1 MLKLKC
7 TFVEQSSGKMTEV
20 LLGIFISI
28 ITGVISS
35 YLFLMYFL
43 KRKRVKIEISPHIS
57 KVTFE
62 GQTNYFFKFINKTNL
77 EIFDIRI
84 EPTFYKQVGGVGGMN
99 IQGKD
104 IELKDNFISYIPC
117 RKKSDKN
124 SLHAMRVRTTEDIE
138 ATWVD
143 SSSYI
148 RLTVIA
154 KHSLSGFTN
163 IFVQD
168 FHSKD
173 SITSR
178 KFKSGDDLGVV

>member
-1 MLKLKC
+1 
-7 TFVEQSSGKMTEV
+7 MTEV
-20 LLGIFISI
+20 LLSIVISI
-28 ITGVISS
+28 LTGVISS

-43 KRKRVKIEISPHIS
+43 NRKRVKIEISSHIS

-62 GQTNYFFKFINKTNL
+62 GQTNYFFKFINKTNS
-77 EIFDIRI
+77 EIFDIRV

-104 IELKDNFISYIPC
+104 ILLKDNFISYIPC
-117 RKKSDKN
+117 KQKNDTN
-124 SLHAMRVRTTEDIE
+124 SLHAMRVRTVEDIE
-138 ATWVD
+138 NNWSDA
-143 SSSYI
+143 SSYI

-163 IFVQD
+163 IFVKD
-168 FHSKD
+168 FYSKD
-173 SITSR
+173 AITTK

>member
-1 MLKLKC
+1 MK
-7 TFVEQSSGKMTEV
+7 EII
-20 LLGIFISI
+20 LGIVISI

-43 KRKRVKIEISPHIS
+43 NRKRVKIEISSYIS

-62 GQTNYFFKFINKTNL
+62 GQTNYFFKFINKTNS

-104 IELKDNFISYIPC
+104 IVLKDNFISYIPC
-117 RKKSDKN
+117 KKRSDSN

-138 ATWVD
+138 SNWSDT
-143 SSSYI
+143 SSYI

-154 KHSLSGFTN
+154 KHSLSGFTD
-163 IFVQD
+163 IFVKD
-168 FHSKD
+168 FYSKD
-173 SITSR
+173 AITTK
-178 KFKSGDDLGVV
+178 KFKAGDALDVV

>member
-1 MLKLKC
+1 MK
-7 TFVEQSSGKMTEV
+7 EII
-20 LLGIFISI
+20 LGIVISI

-43 KRKRVKIEISPHIS
+43 NRKRAKIEISSYIS

-62 GQTNYFFKFINKTNL
+62 GQTNYFFKFINKTNS

-84 EPTFYKQVGGVGGMN
+84 EPTFYKQIGGVGGMN

-104 IELKDNFISYIPC
+104 IVLKDNFISYIPC
-117 RKKSDKN
+117 KKKSDAN

-138 ATWVD
+138 SNWNDT
-143 SSSYI
+143 SSYI

-154 KHSLSGFTN
+154 KHSLSGFTD
-163 IFVQD
+163 IFVKD
-168 FHSKD
+168 FYSKD
-173 SITSR
+173 VITTR
-178 KFKSGDDLGVV
+178 KFKTGDDLYVV

>member
-1 MLKLKC
+1 MKEI
-7 TFVEQSSGKMTEV
+7 V
-20 LLGIFISI
+20 LGIVISI

-43 KRKRVKIEISPHIS
+43 NRKRVKIEISSYIS

-62 GQTNYFFKFINKTNL
+62 GQTNYFFKFINKTNS

-104 IELKDNFISYIPC
+104 IILKDNFISYIPC
-117 RKKSDKN
+117 KKRSDSN

-138 ATWVD
+138 ANWSD

-154 KHSLSGFTN
+154 KHSLSGFTD
-163 IFVQD
+163 IFVKD
-168 FHSKD
+168 FYSKD
-173 SITSR
+173 VITIR
-178 KFKSGDDLGVV
+178 KFKTGDDLDVV

>member
-1 MLKLKC
+1 MK
-7 TFVEQSSGKMTEV
+7 EII
-20 LLGIFISI
+20 LGIVISI

-43 KRKRVKIEISPHIS
+43 NRKRAKIEISSYIS

-62 GQTNYFFKFINKTNL
+62 GQTNYFFKFINKTNS

-104 IELKDNFISYIPC
+104 IVLKDNFISYIPC
-117 RKKSDKN
+117 TKKSDAN

-138 ATWVD
+138 SNWNDT
-143 SSSYI
+143 SSYI

-154 KHSLSGFTN
+154 KHSLSGFTD
-163 IFVQD
+163 IFVKD
-168 FHSKD
+168 FYSKD
-173 SITSR
+173 VITTR
-178 KFKSGDDLGVV
+178 KFKTGDDLDVV

>member
-1 MLKLKC
+1 MA
-7 TFVEQSSGKMTEV
+7 EV
-20 LLGIFISI
+20 FLGIIISI

-43 KRKRVKIEISPHIS
+43 NRKRVKIEISAHIS

-62 GQTNYFFKFINKTNL
+62 GQTNYFFKFVNKTNS

-84 EPTFYKQVGGVGGMN
+84 EPTFYKQVGGAGGMN

-104 IELKDNFISYIPC
+104 IVLKDNFISYIPC
-117 RKKSDKN
+117 KRKSDNN
-124 SLHAMRVRTTEDIE
+124 SLHAMRVRTVEDIE
-138 ATWVD
+138 MNWSDA
-143 SSSYI
+143 SSYI

-154 KHSLSGFTN
+154 KHSLSGFTD
-163 IFVQD
+163 IFVKD
-168 FHSKD
+168 FYSKD
-173 SITSR
+173 AITTK

>member
-1 MLKLKC
+1 MA
-7 TFVEQSSGKMTEV
+7 
-20 LLGIFISI
+20 GIIFGIIISI

-43 KRKRVKIEISPHIS
+43 NRKRVKINISSHIS

-62 GQTNYFFKFINKTNL
+62 GQTNYFFKFVNKTKS

-104 IELKDNFISYIPC
+104 IVLKDNFISYIP
-117 RKKSDKN
+117 RKKNSDTN
-124 SLHAMRVRTTEDIE
+124 SLHAMRVRTTENIE
-138 ATWVD
+138 LNWSD
-143 SSSYI
+143 NSSYI

-154 KHSLSGFTN
+154 KHSLSGFTD
-163 IFVQD
+163 IFVKD
-168 FHSKD
+168 FYSKD
-173 SITSR
+173 VITTK
-178 KFKSGDDLGVV
+178 KFKSGDDLGVS

>member
-1 MLKLKC
+1 MK
-7 TFVEQSSGKMTEV
+7 EII
-20 LLGIFISI
+20 LGIIISI

-43 KRKRVKIEISPHIS
+43 NRKRVKIEISSYIS

-62 GQTNYFFKFINKTNL
+62 GQTNYFFKFINKTNS

-104 IELKDNFISYIPC
+104 IILKDNFISYIPC
-117 RKKSDKN
+117 KKKSDSN

-138 ATWVD
+138 LNWSDT
-143 SSSYI
+143 SSYI

-154 KHSLSGFTN
+154 KHSLSGFTD
-163 IFVQD
+163 IFVKD
-168 FHSKD
+168 FYSKD
-173 SITSR
+173 VITTR
-178 KFKSGDDLGVV
+178 KFKTGDDLDVV

>member
-1 MLKLKC
+1 MA
-7 TFVEQSSGKMTEV
+7 EV
-20 LLGIFISI
+20 FLGIIISI

-43 KRKRVKIEISPHIS
+43 NRKRVKIEISSYIS

-62 GQTNYFFKFINKTNL
+62 EQTNYFFKFVNKTNS
-77 EIFDIRI
+77 EIFDVRI

-104 IELKDNFISYIPC
+104 ILLKDNFISYIPC
-117 RKKSDKN
+117 KQKSDTN
-124 SLHAMRVRTTEDIE
+124 SLHAMRVRTVEDIE
-138 ATWVD
+138 MNWSDA
-143 SSSYI
+143 SSYI

-154 KHSLSGFTN
+154 KHSLSGFTD
-163 IFVQD
+163 IFVKD
-168 FHSKD
+168 FYSKD
-173 SITSR
+173 VITTK

>member
-1 MLKLKC
+1 MA
-7 TFVEQSSGKMTEV
+7 EII
-20 LLGIFISI
+20 LGIIISI
-28 ITGVISS
+28 VTGVISS

-43 KRKRVKIEISPHIS
+43 NRKRVKIEISSHIS

-62 GQTNYFFKFINKTNL
+62 EQTNYFFKFVNKTNS

-104 IELKDNFISYIPC
+104 ITLKDNFISYIPC
-117 RKKSDKN
+117 KKDADAN
-124 SLHAMRVRTTEDIE
+124 SLHAMRVRTVEDLE
-138 ATWVD
+138 VNWSD

-154 KHSLSGFTN
+154 KHSLSGFTD
-163 IFVQD
+163 IFVKD
-168 FHSKD
+168 FYSKD
-173 SITSR
+173 VITTK
-178 KFKSGDDLGVV
+178 KFKIGDDLGVE

>member
-1 MLKLKC
+1 M
-7 TFVEQSSGKMTEV
+7 VEV
-20 LLGIFISI
+20 FFGIIISI
-28 ITGVISS
+28 VTGVISS

-43 KRKRVKIEISPHIS
+43 NRKRVKIGISSYIS

-62 GQTNYFFKFINKTNL
+62 EQTNYFFKLVNKTNS

-104 IELKDNFISYIPC
+104 ILLKDNFISYIPC
-117 RKKSDKN
+117 KRKSDTN
-124 SLHAMRVRTTEDIE
+124 SLHAMRVRTVEDIE
-138 ATWVD
+138 MNWSDA
-143 SSSYI
+143 SSYI

-154 KHSLSGFTN
+154 KHSLSGFTD
-163 IFVQD
+163 IFVKD
-168 FHSKD
+168 FYSKD
-173 SITSR
+173 AITTK

>member
-1 MLKLKC
+1 MDI
-7 TFVEQSSGKMTEV
+7 V
-20 LLGIFISI
+20 LGIVISI

-43 KRKRVKIEISPHIS
+43 NRKRVKIEISSYIS

-62 GQTNYFFKFINKTNL
+62 GQTNYFFKFINKTNC

-104 IELKDNFISYIPC
+104 IVLKDNFISYIPS
-117 RKKSDKN
+117 KKSTDTN
-124 SLHAMRVRTTEDIE
+124 SLHAMRVRTVEDIE
-138 ATWVD
+138 SNWSDT
-143 SSSYI
+143 SSYI

-154 KHSLSGFTN
+154 KHSLSGCTD
-163 IFVQD
+163 IFVKD
-168 FHSKD
+168 FYSKD
-173 SITSR
+173 VITTS
-178 KFKSGDDLGVV
+178 KFKSGDDLGVG

>member
-1 MLKLKC
+1 MADV
-7 TFVEQSSGKMTEV
+7 F
-20 LLGIFISI
+20 LGVIISI
-28 ITGVISS
+28 VAGIASS

-43 KRKRVKIEISPHIS
+43 NKKRVKIEISSFIS
-57 KVTFE
+57 KVNFE
-62 GQTNYFFKFINKTNL
+62 GQTNYFFKFINKTSS

-117 RKKSDKN
+117 KKKSDAN

-138 ATWVD
+138 LNWNDT
-143 SSSYI
+143 SSYI

-154 KHSLSGFTN
+154 KHSLSGFTDV
-163 IFVQD
+163 FVKD
-168 FHSKD
+168 FYSKD
-173 SITSR
+173 VITTK
-178 KFKSGDDLGVV
+178 KFKSGDNLDVV

>member
-1 MLKLKC
+1 MADV
-7 TFVEQSSGKMTEV
+7 F
-20 LLGIFISI
+20 LGVIISI
-28 ITGVISS
+28 VAGIASS

-43 KRKRVKIEISPHIS
+43 NKKRVKIEISSFIS
-57 KVTFE
+57 KVNFE
-62 GQTNYFFKFINKTNL
+62 GQTNYFFKFINKTSS

-117 RKKSDKN
+117 KKKSDDN

-138 ATWVD
+138 LNWNDT
-143 SSSYI
+143 SSYI

-154 KHSLSGFTN
+154 KHSLSGFTDV
-163 IFVQD
+163 FVKD
-168 FHSKD
+168 FYSKD
-173 SITSR
+173 VITTK
-178 KFKSGDDLGVV
+178 KFKSGDNLDVV